1 MSLRPRPLSCYS
13 PRVKHS
19 FSDSEKRRPGG
30 SGRWEDDEPT
40 EAISLPPGWLDT
52 HPPPQPDLDVR
63 PREPRPVPSDR
74 RALGLTAIRV
84 IAYLTGLIQ
93 GLLLVRVFF
102 RAIGANPVAP
112 AAQWVYTLSEPLI
125 APFAGLLP
133 DPRAG
138 DYVLEL
144 TTLFAVVV
152 YTIAG
157 FLLRRLMAVGSPTR
171 PVR

>member
-1 MSLRPRPLSCYS
+1 MRPPPKSCYS
-13 PRVKHS
+13 PRVKRP
-19 FSDSEKRRPGG
+19 FGDPERNRPDSGD
-30 SGRWEDDEPT
+30 RWEDDETT
-40 EAISLPPGWLDT
+40 EVISLPPGWLDT
-52 HPPPQPDLDVR
+52 HPPSRPDFDAA
-63 PREPRPVPSDR
+63 PREPRPVPTNR
-74 RALGLTAIRV
+74 PALGLTAVRV
-84 IAYLTGLIQ
+84 INYLTGLIQ

-102 RAIGANPVAP
+102 RAIGANPTAP

-138 DYVLEL
+138 EYVLEL

-157 FLLRRLMAVGSPTR
+157 FLLRRLMAFGAPAR
-171 PVR
+171 AVR